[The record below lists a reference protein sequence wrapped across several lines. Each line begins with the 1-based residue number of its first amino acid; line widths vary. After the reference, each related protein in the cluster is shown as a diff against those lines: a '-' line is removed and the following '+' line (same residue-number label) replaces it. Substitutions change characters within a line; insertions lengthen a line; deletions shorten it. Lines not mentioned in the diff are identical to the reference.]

1 MRPAGPRSHP
11 PAKPGGRGH
20 ARHRKPSARC
30 SATRPGRHRWGDRCV
45 VLADRVPHDFH
56 HLGGACRAGG
66 NERIVGRVQQ
76 VPAGFLGVCGSLRG
90 KASASLSVCRR
101 HSTYRMGGSCPAV
114 APSCSP
120 LSGQPMPG
128 HRPPNVWL
136 LGLTMSQQES
146 CPGVHVLRSDF
157 GGGGAQSRLSFGA
170 AVESWRVRSLCVQ
183 IRLICTHARPGA
195 PRSGPGAGIGADSS
209 TGYPAP

>member
-30 SATRPGRHRWGDRCV
+30 SATRPSAITGVIGV
-45 VLADRVPHDFH
+45 VLADRVPHDFQ
-56 HLGGACRAGG
+56 HLGGACRADG

-76 VPAGFLGVCGSLRG
+76 VPAGLLGIRCSLRG
-90 KASASLSVCRR
+90 KAIAPLSECRPHSA
-101 HSTYRMGGSCPAV
+101 YRMGGSCPAV

-120 LSGQPMPG
+120 LARTPMPG

-136 LGLTMSQQES
+136 LGLTISQQERYRGFTYCDQTS
-146 CPGVHVLRSDF
+146 AE
-157 GGGGAQSRLSFGA
+157 GAQSRLSFGA
-170 AVESWRVRSLCVQ
+170 AVESWRVRLLCVQ
-183 IRLICTHARPGA
+183 IRSICPHARPGA
-195 PRSGPGAGIGADSS
+195 PRSGPAAGIGTDSS
-209 TGYPAP
+209 TGYPAS

>member
-30 SATRPGRHRWGDRCV
+30 SATRPGRHRRGDRCI
-45 VLADRVPHDFH
+45 VLADRMPHDFQ

-66 NERIVGRVQQ
+66 NERTVGRVQQ
-76 VPAGFLGVCGSLRG
+76 VPAGLLGVCGSLRG
-90 KASASLSVCRR
+90 KAIAPLSECRR

-120 LSGQPMPG
+120 LPGQPMPG

-136 LGLTMSQQES
+136 LGLTMSQQER
-146 CPGVHVLRSDF
+146 CPGFTYCDQTSAE
-157 GGGGAQSRLSFGA
+157 GAHPRLSFGA
-170 AVESWRVRSLCVQ
+170 AVESWRVRLLCVQ
-183 IRLICTHARPGA
+183 IRSICPHARPGA
-195 PRSGPGAGIGADSS
+195 PRSGPAAGIGTGSS

>member
-1 MRPAGPRSHP
+1 
-11 PAKPGGRGH
+11 
-20 ARHRKPSARC
+20 
-30 SATRPGRHRWGDRCV
+30 
-45 VLADRVPHDFH
+45 ADRVPHDFH

-128 HRPPNVWL
+128 HRPPPLWPLPLPTSPSPPCSSSWL
-136 LGLTMSQQES
+136 PRSPTPAPPTTWS
-146 CPGVHVLRSDF
+146 CP
-157 GGGGAQSRLSFGA
+157 
-170 AVESWRVRSLCVQ
+170 
-183 IRLICTHARPGA
+183 
-195 PRSGPGAGIGADSS
+195 
-209 TGYPAP
+209 